1 MFSHVEYILYQLI
14 KNSME
19 ATLKNCPQVDLP
31 EIIVTVG
38 ESESSIMFRVSDQGG
53 GIDPSVKHSVF
64 SLIKG
69 AERNLEH
76 FNGDLQLA
84 GKVDDERPH
93 LNLGISLALSKIYAN
108 YWGGDLDLTSVNG
121 FGTDIY
127 LSLSK
132 GYNQAENLNL

>member
-1 MFSHVEYILYQLI
+1 
-14 KNSME
+14 ME
-19 ATLKNCPQVDLP
+19 ATLKNCPQDNLP
-31 EIIVTVG
+31 QIMVTVG
-38 ESESSIMFRVSDQGG
+38 ESESSIMFRVSDQAG
-53 GIDPSVKHSVF
+53 GIEQNVKKSVF
-64 SLIKG
+64 SLIRG
-69 AERNLEH
+69 AERNLDH
-76 FNGDLQLA
+76 FKEGLQLA
-84 GKVDDERPH
+84 GKVVDERPH

>member
-1 MFSHVEYILYQLI
+1 
-14 KNSME
+14 ME
-19 ATLKNCPQVDLP
+19 ATLKNCPQDNLP
-31 EIIVTVG
+31 QIIVTVG
-38 ESESSIMFRVSDQGG
+38 ESESSIMFRVSDQAG
-53 GIDPSVKHSVF
+53 GIEQNVKKSVF
-64 SLIKG
+64 SLIRG
-69 AERNLEH
+69 AERNLDH
-76 FNGDLQLA
+76 FKEGLQLA
-84 GKVDDERPH
+84 GKVVDERPH